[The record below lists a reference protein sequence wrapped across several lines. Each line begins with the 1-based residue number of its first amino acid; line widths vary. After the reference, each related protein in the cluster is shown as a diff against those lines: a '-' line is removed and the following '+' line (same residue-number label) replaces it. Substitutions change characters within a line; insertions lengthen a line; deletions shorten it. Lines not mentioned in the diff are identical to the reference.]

1 MVIDRN
7 DPDQDESSGTGRNRI
22 IVLGR
27 NTIIV
32 SIDMSS
38 ALNLR
43 KFVTQVRM
51 VSARFYNIFEH
62 FYDPICLQK

>member
-1 MVIDRN
+1 MRI
-7 DPDQDESSGTGRNRI
+7 SGRGFLAE

-38 ALNLR
+38 ALRLR
-43 KFVTQVRM
+43 KFETQVRM
-51 VSARFYNIFEH
+51 LSARFKSIFGY
-62 FYDPICLQK
+62 FFMIPFVSQK

>member
-7 DPDQDESSGTGRNRI
+7 DPKPVESSGTESLAEMF
-22 IVLGR
+22 LGR

-38 ALNLR
+38 ALHLR
-43 KFVTQVRM
+43 KFEMQVCM
-51 VSARFYNIFEH
+51 VSACFKSIFGH
-62 FYDPICLQK
+62 FYDPICIQK

>member
-7 DPDQDESSGTGRNRI
+7 DPEPAKSSGTGWNTI
-22 IVLGR
+22 IVLGG

-38 ALNLR
+38 ALRLR
-43 KFVTQVRM
+43 KFETQVRM
-51 VSARFYNIFEH
+51 VSARFKSIFRH
-62 FYDPICLQK
+62 FYDPISLQK